1 MNRVCTLPTF
11 DSRSWASRV
20 SVISSLALAMIS
32 PVSALTTL
40 CARLAQLGHHRLGDL
55 VVGVGD
61 DLAGIRRDHVVRQRA
76 AEDEVVR
83 RLDAL
88 DAGGLHVADVLHR
101 DALVLGDDGLAGLV
115 LDVEARHFAAQAL
128 GHHLEQDMV
137 LLDVEGVEREEFL
150 EDALGRVAQRL
161 QQDGDRHLAA
171 PVDAEE
177 HDVLRV
183 ELEVE
188 PRAAVRN
195 HARARRAV
203 FRRSASCRGRARRTR
218 RASGAAG

>member
-1 MNRVCTLPTF
+1 
-11 DSRSWASRV
+11 
-20 SVISSLALAMIS
+20 MIS
-32 PVSALTTL
+32 PESDAITL
-40 CARLAQLGHHRLGDL
+40 CAMARP
-55 VVGVGD
+55 
-61 DLAGIRRDHVVRQRA
+61 
-76 AEDEVVR
+76 EDEVVR

-101 DALVLGDDGLAGLV
+101 DALVLGDDGLARLV
-115 LDVEARHFAAQAL
+115 LDVEARDFAAQAL
-128 GHHLEQDMV
+128 GHHLEQDVV

-150 EDALGRVAQRL
+150 EDALRRIAQRL
-161 QQDGDRHLAA
+161 QQDGHRHLAA
-171 PVDAEE
+171 AVDAEE

-195 HARARRAV
+195 HSGTKEQFSRRM
-203 FRRSASCRGRARRTR
+203 RLCPGRARRTR